1 MTFLSYVTLSFADK
15 KNKLE
20 KLPRHKTQ
28 FRKTSPVLLKLGKL
42 KKKEGSATRNKLANC
57 AYANTCHYIYTTA

>member
-1 MTFLSYVTLSFADK
+1 MTFLSYVTLSFADIEK
-15 KNKLE
+15 QE

-28 FRKTSPVLLKLGKL
+28 FGKTSSVLLKLGKL